1 MSAAKAGLKANI
13 AAVNNSIPR
22 NMVPLRIIV
31 ATIQA
36 SLSGPSVNEIRIS
49 ARPQRL
55 IEVSDQVFLVLDA
68 DRQPHHIGGR
78 ARLDLG
84 GVIQLAVGGR
94 GWMNDQRTGVADIGQ
109 MREQLQLR
117 DQIDTRVIAAL
128 EAEGKDGACALRR
141 IFAREIVVFV
151 AV

>member
-22 NMVPLRIIV
+22 NMVPLRIIA

-84 GVIQLAVGGR
+84 GVIQLAVSGR
-94 GWMNDQRTGVADIGQ
+94 GRMNDQRTGVADVGQ

-117 DQIDTRVIAAL
+117 NQIAAAVL
-128 EAEGKDGACALRR
+128 AALDTEGEAGARALRR
-141 IFAREIVVFV
+141 IFAREGVIFV
-151 AV
+151 P